1 MPQPQPHPASHAG
14 VGVAPQGD
22 ADAARLKQLLLAARG
37 GDGRAGALLWEL
49 VSPRLIPYARAILNS
64 RDGHDAQDC
73 LQAALLSLSKLSTAR
88 ITEIRDLFGFL
99 VTTVRNAAM
108 DMKRAQR
115 NAIRRVR
122 LVAARDGCDA
132 MLDAPRSLPDTQEA
146 LLDRLWT
153 IDEDQREII
162 ILRHVAGLSFDQMS
176 LALNAPRSTIFS
188 RYKAALGQLAG
199 ASTRSP
205 SSAAKPSSESSVSNA
220 AGPLPLVGSPVGGAP
235 C

>member
-1 MPQPQPHPASHAG
+1 MTTPSPTPASHAR
-14 VGVAPQGD
+14 VGVASQGD

-37 GDGRAGALLWEL
+37 GDGRAGALLWEA
-49 VSPRLIPYARAILNS
+49 VSPRLIPYARAILGS

-73 LQAALLSLSKLSTAR
+73 LQAALLSLSKFSTAR
-88 ITEIRDLFGFL
+88 LTEVRDPFGFL
-99 VTTVRNAAM
+99 VTSVRNAAI

-115 NAIRRVR
+115 NGIRRVR

-132 MLDAPRSLPDTQEA
+132 MLDAPRTLPDAQEV

-153 IDEDQREII
+153 LDEDQREII

-176 LALNAPRSTIFS
+176 LALDAPRSTIFS

-199 ASTRSP
+199 ASKPSP
-205 SSAAKPSSESSVSNA
+205 SSATKPANESIVLNRT
-220 AGPLPLVGSPVGGAP
+220 GPLPLVGSSVGGAP